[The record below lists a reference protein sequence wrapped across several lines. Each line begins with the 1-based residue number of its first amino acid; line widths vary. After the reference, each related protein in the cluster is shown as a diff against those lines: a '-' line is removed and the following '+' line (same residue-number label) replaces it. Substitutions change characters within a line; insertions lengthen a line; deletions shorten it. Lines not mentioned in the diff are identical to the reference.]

1 VAVTD
6 SRSGCSKDT
15 TFTVQV
21 TSIGVNAEVVGK
33 DTLFFGEST
42 TLQANTTGN
51 GNTFTFEWSPS
62 DGLSNPFAATTEAA
76 PEENTIYT
84 VTVTSEN
91 GCTATDE
98 AEVFYRGNLCEE
110 PFIFVP
116 KAFTPN
122 NDSNNDFFII
132 RGVNIVE
139 LEFVVWSRW
148 GEKYIKPLMLMR
160 RVGMEHIRGPNLHP
174 ILTRGMRA
182 CAAGMVL
189 YMKTKGMSHCSS
201 K

>member
-1 VAVTD
+1 VE
-6 SRSGCSKDT
+6 
-15 TFTVQV
+15 V
-21 TSIGVNAEVVGK
+21 TSVGVNAGIIGK
-33 DTLFFGEST
+33 DTLFYGEST
-42 TLQANTTGN
+42 TVQAITTGN
-51 GNTFTFEWSPS
+51 GTMFTYEWSPS
-62 DGLSNPFAATTEAA
+62 DGLSDPYSATTEAA
-76 PEENTIYT
+76 PEADVIYT
-84 VTVTSEN
+84 VTVTSAS

-98 AEVFYRGNLCEE
+98 VEVFYRGSLCEE

-148 GEKYIKPLMLMR
+148 GEKVYQTTDVNAQGWDGTYKGAELTPDSYAWYA
-160 RVGMEHIRGPNLHP
+160 RVRCGNGAVYEN
-174 ILTRGMRA
+174 
-182 CAAGMVL
+182 
-189 YMKTKGMSHCSS
+189 KGDVTLL

>member
-1 VAVTD
+1 MAVTD

-15 TFTVQV
+15 TFTVEV
-21 TSIGVNAEVVGK
+21 TSIGVNAEIIGK

-51 GNTFTFEWSPS
+51 GTTLTFEWSPS
-62 DGLSNPFAATTEAA
+62 DGLSDPYSANTEAA
-76 PEENTIYT
+76 PEEDMIYT

-148 GEKYIKPLMLMR
+148 GEKVYQTTDVNAQGWDGTYKGAELTPDSYAWYA
-160 RVGMEHIRGPNLHP
+160 RVRCGNGAVYEN
-174 ILTRGMRA
+174 
-182 CAAGMVL
+182 
-189 YMKTKGMSHCSS
+189 KGDVTLL